1 MSKSPV
7 VVVFSL
13 SCQTPQ
19 TGSLPKAKKKKQ
31 NDTNKR
37 CRKELEEGLSN
48 LQVVM
53 NLQAELE
60 QETLLRKKIEEK
72 SDDVRKM
79 EEAEQLS
86 LRLWGEDHYAKIRH
100 LQEKLRGE
108 PEVVE
113 HLTQTSC
120 NYGLVAVKKEPARNL
135 KSVLAELQGRDLTSE
150 VQSTTQDVLKTELQE
165 QDNLKLRQDIEK
177 LEEFC
182 GKLRTELQQVHCNLH
197 FYIRK
202 YDEMKVR
209 HREKLAEAKQVYL
222 REMAWRDQKIEEQE
236 WELDILTKR
245 LKKESDMVKM
255 VMAENEALLLTKKT
269 LLCQLH
275 EAEQNRKNAA
285 DKIYTLQLRV
295 DFLEKDSVQQWE
307 MNMEKS
313 TRIAKLERR
322 LWDVESFKSSQ
333 YLRKHHGSHIIEG
346 TKEARLSERGPE
358 EAVIQKTKDG
368 SVEKLALCAS
378 QGLSGGS
385 EIGYMNILTHNLG

>member
-120 NYGLVAVKKEPARNL
+120 NYG
-135 KSVLAELQGRDLTSE
+135 
-150 VQSTTQDVLKTELQE
+150 DVLKTELQE